1 MEFNRYLVG
10 TMLFFLSKSYENNL
24 SMFIM
29 FKLREQLE
37 YEGSFKDGLM
47 DGEGTFYYK
56 VNSILLDF
64 LEITQI
70 ETITFYYLKPRY
82 F

>member
-1 MEFNRYLVG
+1 
-10 TMLFFLSKSYENNL
+10 
-24 SMFIM
+24 M

-56 VNSILLDF
+56 VNSILLGF

>member
-29 FKLREQLE
+29 FKLREQQE
-37 YEGSFKDGLM
+37 YVYYVYAMRTTGVCLLCLSYKNNSSMFSMFKLQ
-47 DGEGTFYYK
+47 EQQEYVYY
-56 VNSILLDF
+56 V
-64 LEITQI
+64 
-70 ETITFYYLKPRY
+70 
-82 F
+82 

>member
-29 FKLREQLE
+29 FKLREQMEYVLLYLSYENNKSMFIMFKLREQLE
-37 YEGSFKDGLM
+37 YV
-47 DGEGTFYYK
+47 YY
-56 VNSILLDF
+56 V
-64 LEITQI
+64 
-70 ETITFYYLKPRY
+70 
-82 F
+82 

>member
-1 MEFNRYLVG
+1 
-10 TMLFFLSKSYENNL
+10 
-24 SMFIM
+24 M

-56 VNSILLDF
+56 VNSIL
-64 LEITQI
+64 EITQI
-70 ETITFYYLKPRY
+70 ETITFYYVKPRY
-82 F
+82 I